1 LPLDALAHL
10 LPAAMQWERD
20 ELKAEAEKRLF
31 PLWLAERCMHELAGG
46 DRKNFIAYD
55 EYVKKVLGGE
65 DRTELRTRAAPP
77 PPKRTADEIIKD
89 YMPMIE
95 ADRRRNFG

>member
-1 LPLDALAHL
+1 MPLDALAYL
-10 LPAAMQWERD
+10 LPAALRWERD

-31 PLWLAERCMHELAGG
+31 PLWIVDRFMHELAGG
-46 DRKNFIAYD
+46 DRKDFIAYD
-55 EYVKKVLGGE
+55 EFVKKVLGGE
-65 DRTELRTRAAPP
+65 ERTELRAGAAP
-77 PPKRTADEIIKD
+77 PPKRTADDIIKD

>member
-1 LPLDALAHL
+1 
-10 LPAAMQWERD
+10 
-20 ELKAEAEKRLF
+20 
-31 PLWLAERCMHELAGG
+31 MHELAGG

-77 PPKRTADEIIKD
+77 PPKRTADDIIKD
-89 YMPMIE
+89 LFNDIFHISPE
-95 ADRRRNFG
+95 AVNCSEIWFIAAGDPHEIDIFTESFGDLTGRIDLL